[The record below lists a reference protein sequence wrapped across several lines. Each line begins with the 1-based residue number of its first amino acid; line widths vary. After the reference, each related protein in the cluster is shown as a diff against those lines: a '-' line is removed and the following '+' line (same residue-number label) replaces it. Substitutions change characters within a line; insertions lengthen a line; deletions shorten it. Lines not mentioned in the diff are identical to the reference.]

1 MNPFKK
7 NINGHMNS
15 NLSSIPFSQDLQ
27 LNIISGRE
35 VLYQKLKGIPAIV
48 RQAFEDFQT
57 AFDAAQNKL
66 WKLQHLGEF
75 DCADASL
82 YDLKQHKFISISPDF
97 VTVFSSI
104 YKSSEEKNR
113 VYLKDYLNHHLIPQL
128 ARNVM
133 GEEDSEEKQQ
143 LQAFIHYKWQA
154 EQCGDYWVGKKWANL
169 AEKIRDCSMKSA
181 LEKQEQIMF
190 KTSLEGQLAIEKE
203 KLACLLGRTFHLR
216 EWFKGINFDL
226 IELRLLNDKNTPA
239 ISAHSKELKENLKDI
254 LVLLRKEFSS
264 FEELKDVFNGCV
276 VRSIENLLME
286 WNNLEENQ
294 EEAWSWSTPKPIFE
308 VFKESLCKLL
318 RDVELHRIALEKL
331 ERMIDD
337 LTRQVEERALQHL
350 LEANDGVKAESD
362 NSILEFVMN
371 TWLDDSFS
379 SISKESEQMSEV
391 EDLDSSVTLPIDF
404 FDIPTAISLTEE
416 DPISLSDLEG
426 NINDEEQ
433 DVHHIACEREAESP
447 FQVFDL
453 TVVSTEATGQVDRDV
468 SIPANEVAASV
479 IVSDN
484 ELARQNVGPAFTSSG
499 RVAELTMERT
509 STLKSRVVK
518 AFSQFKSYT
527 RRIMLGLWS
536 HVTGWWRQIIR

>member
-1 MNPFKK
+1 
-7 NINGHMNS
+7 MNS

-97 VTVFSSI
+97 VTVFSSS

-113 VYLKDYLNHHLIPQL
+113 VYLRDYLNHHLIPQL

-143 LQAFIHYKWQA
+143 LQAFIHYKLQA
-154 EQCGDYWVGKKWANL
+154 EQCGDWVGKKWADL

-294 EEAWSWSTPKPIFE
+294 EKAWSWSTPKPIFE

-318 RDVELHRIALEKL
+318 KDVEQHRIALENLKW
-331 ERMIDD
+331 MIED
-337 LTRQVEERALQHL
+337 LTRQVEEQTLQHL
-350 LEANDGVKAESD
+350 LEANDRVKAESD
-362 NSILEFVMN
+362 DSILEFVMN

-379 SISKESEQMSEV
+379 SVSKESEQMSEV

-404 FDIPTAISLTEE
+404 FDIPAAISLTE
-416 DPISLSDLEG
+416 DPISLSGLEG
-426 NINDEEQ
+426 NINDEEL

-453 TVVSTEATGQVDRDV
+453 TVVSPEATSQVDRDV
-468 SIPANEVAASV
+468 SIPANEAAASV
-479 IVSDN
+479 PVSDN

-509 STLKSRVVK
+509 STLKSRIVK
-518 AFSQFKSYT
+518 TFSQFKNYT
-527 RRIMLGLWS
+527 QRIMLGLWS
-536 HVTGWWRQIIR
+536 YVTGWWRQIIR